1 MGSFQTFKRFSYRVF
16 VYISISSYL
25 TQSVVLAV
33 GYIEPLNWDLPQHR
47 VQLKHVNQRFCVSF
61 PPDSPLIGTIDYVDD
76 EEKLKLILEEVFS
89 SIECENLK
97 IKKMSFNINN
107 LVRENVKSMKPYSSA
122 RDEFEDFDTAD
133 MIFLDANEN
142 PFENGVN
149 RYPDPQQSS
158 VKVVLAKQKKVKT
171 NQILLGNGSDEVLD
185 LLFRAFC
192 EPRVDNV
199 ITLPPTYGMYGVLAN
214 INAVENKEILLSTD
228 FQPQIEKIMDAVDEN
243 TKIIFLCSPNN
254 PTGNSFSDENVAYL
268 LKNFNG
274 LVVIDEAYIDF
285 SEKESWINELD
296 EYPNLIITQT
306 LSKAYGL
313 AGIRLGICYASTEV
327 ISVLNK
333 IKPPYNVNELTQKR
347 ALDRLDNQNKIN
359 SEIESIIAQREELL
373 KVLLNVKFVE
383 KIYPTEANFIL
394 IKVDDANKRYDE
406 LIAKGIVIR
415 NRTTQP
421 LCENTLRLTIGT
433 ETENKKLIEV
443 LKQL

>member
-1 MGSFQTFKRFSYRVF
+1 MN
-16 VYISISSYL
+16 I
-25 TQSVVLAV
+25 
-33 GYIEPLNWDLPQHR
+33 
-47 VQLKHVNQRFCVSF
+47 
-61 PPDSPLIGTIDYVDD
+61 
-76 EEKLKLILEEVFS
+76 
-89 SIECENLK
+89 
-97 IKKMSFNINN
+97 FNINN

-142 PFENGVN
+142 PYQNGVN
-149 RYPDPQQSS
+149 RYPDPQQSN
-158 VKVVLAKQKKVKT
+158 VKVVLAKQRNINS

-185 LLFRAFC
+185 LIFRAFC
-192 EPRVDNV
+192 EPKMDNV

-214 INAVENKEILLSTD
+214 INAVENREVLLSED
-228 FQPQIEKIMDAVDEN
+228 FQPQVEKILNAIDAN

-254 PTGNSFSDENVAYL
+254 PTANSFSTESVVKLLENF
-268 LKNFNG
+268 KG

-285 SEKESWINELD
+285 SDNESWLEKID
-296 EYPNLIITQT
+296 QYPNLVITQT

-313 AGIRLGICYASTEV
+313 AGIRLGICYGSVAV

-333 IKPPYNVNELTQKR
+333 IKPPYNVNELTQLR
-347 ALDRLDNQNKIN
+347 ALDRLSDPEKVMA
-359 SEIESIIAQREELL
+359 EITSIIQQREQLL
-373 KVLLNVKFVE
+373 KVLVDVKFVE

-421 LCENTLRLTIGT
+421 LCENTLRLTVGT
-433 ETENKKLIEV
+433 EEENKKLMEA
-443 LKQL
+443 LKKLKNTLCIQ

>member
-1 MGSFQTFKRFSYRVF
+1 
-16 VYISISSYL
+16 
-25 TQSVVLAV
+25 
-33 GYIEPLNWDLPQHR
+33 
-47 VQLKHVNQRFCVSF
+47 
-61 PPDSPLIGTIDYVDD
+61 
-76 EEKLKLILEEVFS
+76 
-89 SIECENLK
+89 
-97 IKKMSFNINN
+97 
-107 LVRENVKSMKPYSSA
+107 
-122 RDEFEDFDTAD
+122 
-133 MIFLDANEN
+133 
-142 PFENGVN
+142 
-149 RYPDPQQSS
+149 
-158 VKVVLAKQKKVKT
+158 
-171 NQILLGNGSDEVLD
+171 LGNGSDEVLD

-192 EPRVDNV
+192 EPKVDNV

-228 FQPQIEKIMDAVDEN
+228 FQPQIEKIMKAVDEN

-254 PTGNSFSDENVAYL
+254 PTGNSFSDENVTYL

-285 SEKESWINELD
+285 SEKESWVNKLD

-313 AGIRLGICYASTEV
+313 AGIRLGICYASAEI
-327 ISVLNK
+327 ISVLSK
-333 IKPPYNVNELTQKR
+333 IKPPYNVNELTQQR
-347 ALDRLDNQNKIN
+347 AIFRLGNEAKIN
-359 SEIESIIAQREELL
+359 SEIESIIAQRTDLL

-433 ETENKKLIEV
+433 EVENKKLIEA
-443 LKQL
+443 LSSL